1 MRRWLIEYGGV
12 ELTVCA
18 KGDAAEEL
26 VELALAAI
34 PSESVGRTHGT
45 KIVVGFDS
53 ESSNWTL
60 VDHTAHVERKIKAS
74 GDLIYHL
81 TDRIV
86 FHIADR
92 AENVHCLHAAAVAHN
107 GHALIVPASSGAGK
121 SSFTTWLA
129 ANGFDY
135 VTDELILIDSEQ
147 KLQGIARPIQIK
159 AHGLEAI
166 NHLIVEPE
174 LVQQGRF
181 ANAVPPASVGA
192 RFDTSRDL
200 SVSMFVFIK
209 FQKGTEFEFERLSSG
224 DAGMRLMANH
234 VNARSL
240 EGHGFRAM
248 MKLIRETPCY
258 VLNYGG
264 FDTLPEEF
272 GSRLKGLLLG

>member
-18 KGDAAEEL
+18 KGDAAEGL

-34 PSESVGRTHGT
+34 PAEPVARSHGT

-60 VDHTAHVERKIKAS
+60 LDHTAHVERKLSAS

-86 FHIADR
+86 FHVADR
-92 AENVHCLHAAAVAHN
+92 AKNVHCLHAAAVAHN

-129 ANGFDY
+129 ANGYDY
-135 VTDELILIDSEQ
+135 VTDELILIDAEN

-166 NHLIVEPE
+166 DHLIEQSD

-181 ANAVPPASVGA
+181 ANAVPPASLGA
-192 RFDTSRDL
+192 RFDVSGEL

-209 FQKGTEFEFERLSSG
+209 FQKGADFEFERLSSG

-264 FDTLPEEF
+264 FDTLPEGFAGE
-272 GSRLKGLLLG
+272 LKALLAS

>member
-26 VELALAAI
+26 VALALAAI
-34 PSESVGRTHGT
+34 PSESVARTHGT

-60 VDHTAHVERKIKAS
+60 VDHTAHVERKIKAT

-135 VTDELILIDSEQ
+135 VTDELILIDAEQ

-192 RFDTSRDL
+192 RFDTSREL

-209 FQKGTEFEFERLSSG
+209 FQKGQAFEFERLSAG

-258 VLNYGG
+258 VLNYAG
-264 FDTLPEEF
+264 FDTLPEDF
-272 GSRLKGLLLG
+272 GARLKGLLSS